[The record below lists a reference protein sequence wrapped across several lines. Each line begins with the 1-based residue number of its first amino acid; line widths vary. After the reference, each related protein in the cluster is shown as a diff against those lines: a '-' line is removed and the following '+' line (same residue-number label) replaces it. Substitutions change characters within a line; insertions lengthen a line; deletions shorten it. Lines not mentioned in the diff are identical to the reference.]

1 MIKIFGSALQQN
13 VVNYPLSLEFLQTG
27 NWTADVE
34 IKKIYKTIELNVL
47 DFCPTS
53 YPRIV
58 CESYKSKSL
67 NSDES
72 LVSDKDDC
80 IEKLVMSPGQERTLT
95 CIGYG
100 APDMNSSWRPRSTGG
115 NFKLVKTKPDS
126 VMSYEGNYAL
136 ETRITLT
143 VDRNSEAVKGKVI
156 CEIWNKNFDFP
167 HRNREKTFLISV
179 EAEEGKSASPADKK
193 QISLVF
199 YTISFTAGSVFLALV
214 LLLMIILLCRRRMKS
229 HNTRHQRSSAPEI
242 PQPPVPEKIKK
253 MKTSSSHEGSEEV
266 EHIYE
271 TIDETLDPASYCY
284 AWTVSSD
291 ILEKT
296 RKPVKMV
303 LCPSDMPERRSRG
316 HKQYSLTE
324 QNSSLSQSF
333 LEPDSQRTYSNTG
346 FSQRKRQINRSPRA
360 NTHVTGPNSE
370 SEYVT
375 QSVPIR
381 PRGDRQ
387 STKSEY
393 VPLSAAKPSLDVA
406 EYVLKRGDT
415 VVRRDTMRPI
425 MKTTVDMMDFPSKHL
440 V

>member
-1 MIKIFGSALQQN
+1 MIKIFGSALQQT
-13 VVNYPLSLEFLQTG
+13 VINYPVSQEFLQTG

-34 IKKIYKTIELNVL
+34 IKTIYKTIGLSVL

-58 CESYKSKSL
+58 CQPDNNKSL

-72 LVSDKDDC
+72 LVSEKNDC
-80 IEKLVMSPGQERTLT
+80 TEKLLMSPGEEHTLT

-100 APDMNSSWRPRSTGG
+100 APDMNSKWKSISE
-115 NFKLVKTKPDS
+115 NFNLVKKKPDS
-126 VMSYEGNYAL
+126 ETTYEGNYAL
-136 ETRITLT
+136 ETTITLT
-143 VDRNSEAVKGKVI
+143 IDKNSEPVTSKVI

-167 HRNREKTFLISV
+167 HRFREKTFLISV
-179 EAEEGKSASPADKK
+179 DPEEKKSASPADKK
-193 QISLVF
+193 QIGLALN
-199 YTISFTAGSVFLALV
+199 TIFLTTGSVFLTLV
-214 LLLMIILLCRRRMKS
+214 LLLMVVLCRR
-229 HNTRHQRSSAPEI
+229 HHTRHQRSSAPMI
-242 PQPPVPEKIKK
+242 PQPPIPEKIKK
-253 MKTSSSHEGSEEV
+253 MKTSSCSEDSKEE

-303 LCPSDMPERRSRG
+303 LCPSDMPGQCSRG
-316 HKQYSLTE
+316 HKQYSSTE
-324 QNSSLSQSF
+324 QNSSLRQSF

-346 FSQRKRQINRSPRA
+346 LSHRQRKINRPPCA

-370 SEYVT
+370 SEYVI
-375 QSVPIR
+375 QSVRIR
-381 PRGDRQ
+381 PRSDRQ

-393 VPLSAAKPSLDVA
+393 VPLSAATPPLDVA
-406 EYVLKRGDT
+406 EYVLKRGDP

-425 MKTTVDMMDFPSKHL
+425 MKTTVEIMDVPSKH
-440 V
+440 VV